1 MWTTLG
7 SKATQW
13 SNIWQPAYYDRAD
26 CGCLCPSATINL
38 PTKLNR
44 LHLSLQPKM
53 GKHVSPESRDDQL
66 IVHHLSLLER
76 SRYYGKFIM
85 SLPFGTAAKI
95 VFWTVLMNQRKAISI
110 AMT

>member
-1 MWTTLG
+1 MD
-7 SKATQW
+7 A
-13 SNIWQPAYYDRAD
+13 R
-26 CGCLCPSATINL
+26 
-38 PTKLNR
+38 
-44 LHLSLQPKM
+44 
-53 GKHVSPESRDDQL
+53 L

-95 VFWTVLMNQRKAISI
+95 VFWTVLLNQRRAISI